1 MRRSRLKISILCSN
15 PKPSRE
21 VSPNPVALAT
31 LCVICTT
38 PFGQLIERSGGLA
51 TAILK
56 THAADGL
63 GYAQINHIYT
73 VLFENDC

>member
-1 MRRSRLKISILCSN
+1 MLFVGSN

-21 VSPNPVALAT
+21 IGPNPVALAT
-31 LCVICTT
+31 PCVICTT
-38 PFGQLIERSGGLA
+38 TFGQLIERSGGLA

-56 THAADGL
+56 TYAADGL

-73 VLFENDC
+73 VQFETDC